1 MWKKTGKSIALSA
14 ALLITAPVTVAQEQK
29 EASFSDD
36 QLSQYASARSEIK
49 EVSQSFRGD
58 MQEAENKKEAQKL
71 RKEMQEAMVGA
82 VESSGLSVEDYNKIT
97 KAVRQDKEL
106 QSKVRSMMESKEGQ
120 AGNDGSANSGSGSS

>member
-14 ALLITAPVTVAQEQK
+14 ALLITAPVTMAQEQK